1 MLAPTPMAVIW
12 RYCKMMRRSNYVCI
26 INASDRIMCGY
37 VRGQAHW
44 TVVGRGDVTICEH
57 SIQVGKPSEYG
68 DPYQNRHYRGRNWK
82 LFKCHRTDSS
92 NSSHIRDIHKTRS
105 RMATET
111 RTLKET
117 YGEQTR
123 SGRENHLR

>member
-1 MLAPTPMAVIW
+1 
-12 RYCKMMRRSNYVCI
+12 MMRRSNYVCI

-44 TVVGRGDVTICEH
+44 TVVGRGDVMICEH

-82 LFKCHRTDSS
+82 LFKCHRTNSS
-92 NSSHIRDIHKTRS
+92 NSSHKRDIHKTRS